1 MHGPPKERARDETA
15 QDERLDAAQT
25 RRGAPRGF
33 SNRGTSHAGHRSEV
47 VVETRADRPRP
58 HPISAEIA
66 ARVRRHAEGV
76 DIFIGQVLNIKIQRD
91 PPTIDA
97 TCLVNQ
103 RRAVSGTSVS
113 YSVARGGRRAIKKN
127 ISRD

>member
-1 MHGPPKERARDETA
+1 MHGPPKERAREETA

-58 HPISAEIA
+58 HPISEEIA
-66 ARVRRHAEGV
+66 ARVRRPAEGV
-76 DIFIGQVLNIKIQRD
+76 DIFIGQVLTIKIQRD
-91 PPTIDA
+91 LAKFATPCTDDLSTVGHLPPRG
-97 TCLVNQ
+97 LVNL
-103 RRAVSGTSVS
+103 
-113 YSVARGGRRAIKKN
+113 
-127 ISRD
+127 